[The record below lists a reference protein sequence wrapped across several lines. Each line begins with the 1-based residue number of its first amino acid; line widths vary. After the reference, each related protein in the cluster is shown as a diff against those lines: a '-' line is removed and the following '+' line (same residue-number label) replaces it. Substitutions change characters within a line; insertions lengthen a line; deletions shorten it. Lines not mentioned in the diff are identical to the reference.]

1 MLNLL
6 IDGNYILSK
15 LVYTLH
21 KNNLL
26 YGALHTSLENTISNY
41 KKIFP
46 FKRIYLVSDSKEKSW
61 RKDVY
66 KEYKAKRKK
75 DSDIDWQF
83 VYDTYSEFKKNTN
96 VKVVECPNVEGDD
109 WISFL
114 IDITNKKGESNLV
127 ISNDH
132 DIKQLIR
139 YDINNGFINF
149 MTNEMQN
156 HGKAFLP
163 KNWKLY
169 IDSVKKLPNDDIF
182 NLNDNSDFLN
192 LFKTI
197 EIKYEIEEVNPTN
210 SFMIKVISGDISDNI
225 KSVFQSRDKSGNIRG
240 IGIKGA
246 QSIIIKYSEEFGEP
260 DLNDPDIYENFADI
274 IVEKKKISRNK
285 MPSIIDS
292 IKNNVHIIDLR
303 LSNIPEEIIVK
314 MKNVYYSA

>member
-1 MLNLL
+1 
-6 IDGNYILSK
+6 
-15 LVYTLH
+15 
-21 KNNLL
+21 L

-139 YDINNGFINF
+139 YDINNGFI
-149 MTNEMQN
+149 T
-156 HGKAFLP
+156 
-163 KNWKLY
+163 
-169 IDSVKKLPNDDIF
+169 
-182 NLNDNSDFLN
+182 
-192 LFKTI
+192 
-197 EIKYEIEEVNPTN
+197 
-210 SFMIKVISGDISDNI
+210 FMIKVISGYISDNI

-274 IVEKKKISRNK
+274 IIEKKKISRNK
-285 MPSIIDS
+285 MPFIIDS

-303 LSNIPEEIIVK
+303 LSNIPEEIIAK
-314 MKNVYYSA
+314 MKNTYYSV